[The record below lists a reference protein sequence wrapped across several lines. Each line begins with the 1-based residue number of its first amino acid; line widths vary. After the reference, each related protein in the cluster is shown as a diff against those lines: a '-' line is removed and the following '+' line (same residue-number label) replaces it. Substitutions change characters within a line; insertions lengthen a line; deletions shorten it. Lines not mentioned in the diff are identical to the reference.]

1 MTQVSRTGMLSLTRK
16 ALLKGAGAAGVAA
29 LGFLYPGAGS
39 ALASA
44 VQARS
49 ERGGTG
55 GAGEVAPVRSG
66 VDVRRLEGADASYAG
81 GEVVTITEEGI
92 VVLSA
97 EGTRAVRIARD
108 AVVWKEFDLGPE
120 VIDFRDWVDAKG
132 TPLPDGSLLARSG
145 WIFVNIGRSGG
156 VISSVSAQGLTI
168 RTSKSSKLLEFS
180 RRLEVVSA
188 KDESPLD
195 VSALSIGSTIGAV
208 GLRLP
213 DRRFRATR
221 IWIE

>member
-44 VQARS
+44 VQARPA
-49 ERGGTG
+49 RGSTG
-55 GAGEVAPVRSG
+55 GPGDVARSG
-66 VDVRRLEGADASYAG
+66 IDVRRLEGVDASYAG

-92 VVLSA
+92 VLLSA

-120 VIDFRDWVDAKG
+120 AIDFHDWVDAKG
-132 TPLPDGSLLARSG
+132 TPLSDGSLLARSG

-156 VISSVSAQGLTI
+156 VISSVSAQGVTI

-188 KDESPLD
+188 NDESPLD
-195 VSALSIGSTIGAV
+195 VSALSMGSTIGAV